1 MAHTEYHP
9 QCPNYHTYASLI
21 REILEIRSS
30 HFHPDPPP
38 SLNSGRRPLL
48 GSRPWPASH
57 WEAQTC
63 WCSRSRPLVFIQ
75 NLHWDTDARNILIA
89 PARIPCIVFPRT
101 RPNVPIWH
109 FMEVLMIMYRRYRIF
124 QHPWPRILHIFTINW
139 KLKPSLVKL
148 IKSFL
153 QFCISHEFKIHFYL
167 NLKSLSWGQLTATDV
182 KSRLF
187 SSPLPCDDWP
197 PSLRSH
203 CISSSHQD
211 VGCPRVS
218 LLFLIMFYMTFWRDW
233 FSVSISDVSPKSTYR
248 CHLPQKWDYTT
259 ETFLFLLLC
268 NDNVYH

>member
-1 MAHTEYHP
+1 MSKLPYL
-9 QCPNYHTYASLI
+9 CFINS
-21 REILEIRSS
+21 R
-30 HFHPDPPP
+30 
-38 SLNSGRRPLL
+38 NSGNSIVPL
-48 GSRPWPASH
+48 P
-57 WEAQTC
+57 
-63 WCSRSRPLVFIQ
+63 SRSASIIKFRTSSSVGFSPM
-75 NLHWDTDARNILIA
+75 
-89 PARIPCIVFPRT
+89 ARITLSSSDVLMLPLPSFSFHSKFALTLTPQIFWSLRRILCIVFPQT

-153 QFCISHEFKIHFYL
+153 QFCISHEFKIHFSV

-203 CISSSHQD
+203 CISSSYQD

-248 CHLPQKWDYTT
+248 CHLSQKWDYTT

-268 NDNVYH
+268 NGHVYIVYH